1 MSAHRNR
8 SLRTSFSLIRHTD
21 ALPYIIEIFLYN
33 NDVMKKVLVGLSG
46 GVDSAIAAWLLKE
59 QGYDVTCAFMRNW
72 DSLANDD
79 FAGNPTIGN
88 DVCPQEADYH
98 DAQLV
103 AEKLGLELL
112 RIDFVKEYWDDVFQS
127 FLDTYRVGETPNPDI
142 LCNRYI
148 KFNTFMK
155 FAESKGF
162 DTVATGHYA
171 AIGKENGVSVLM
183 KAGDRNKD
191 QSYFLAEIS
200 ADVLDHVIFPLG
212 EIDKPEVRRIAEK
225 LDLAVAKKKDST
237 GICFIG
243 ERRFREFLSN
253 YLPMKPGKIINIADH
268 KTVGMHKGVMYYTIG
283 QRKGLDIG
291 GIGPFYVC
299 GKDVGKNE
307 LYVTD
312 EEHQDWLCSD
322 ECIVTGYNVMA
333 KREFPLHCAAKFR
346 YRQPDQPVT
355 VYPYGD
361 NSIRVV
367 YDQPVRS
374 VTPGQE
380 AVIYDGDVLIGGGRI
395 AKVFKDG
402 KDLMEAVRNEGAL
415 SE

>member
-1 MSAHRNR
+1 M
-8 SLRTSFSLIRHTD
+8 TS
-21 ALPYIIEIFLYN
+21 FLYN
-33 NDVMKKVLVGLSG
+33 NHVMKKVLVGLSG
-46 GVDSAIAAWLLKE
+46 GVDSAVAAWLLKE

-72 DSLANDD
+72 DSMANDD
-79 FAGNPTIGN
+79 FAGNPTLNN

-98 DAQLV
+98 DAELV
-103 AEKLGLELL
+103 AAKLGLELL

-155 FAESKGF
+155 FAASRGF

-171 AIGKENGVSVLM
+171 KTGKEGDLTVLM
-183 KAGDRNKD
+183 KADDRNKD

-200 ADVLDHVIFPLG
+200 PDVLDHVIFPLG
-212 EIDKPEVRRIAEK
+212 SIDKPEVRRIAEQ

-253 YLPMKPGKIINIADH
+253 YLPMKPGKIINISDH
-268 KTVGMHKGVMYYTIG
+268 KTVGTHKGVMYYTIG

-291 GIGPFYVC
+291 GIGPFYVV
-299 GKDVGKNE
+299 GKDVEKNE

-312 EEHQDWLCSD
+312 EQHQEWLYSD
-322 ECIVTGYNVMA
+322 SCLITGVNRMA
-333 KREFPLHCAAKFR
+333 KREYPLHCAAKFR

-355 VYPYGD
+355 VCENEDGTFTAFFD
-361 NSIRVV
+361 E
-367 YDQPVRS
+367 PVRS

-380 AVIYDGDVLIGGGRI
+380 AVIYDGDVLIAGGRI

-402 KDLMEAVRNEGAL
+402 KDLMETVRTEGGKVL
-415 SE
+415 